1 MTLVRIVTAAAL
13 LTTLYCTVVSL
24 SLSSQP
30 ECNNRVYYSNLK
42 YNTVCSYNALRSTNS
57 LSSLLCAVLF
67 CIVLHRISIA
77 KYSKLTGAQI
87 SCAASRFS
95 PLLLSSILCSD
106 CLRAS
111 TKAWSVRSP
120 RRSTAAWAKRTCS
133 SSSRFRSANV
143 RPPRALPAP
152 FPELLKRNAKHSEAL
167 QRKSTSHSFINRSF
181 THSIIQVPLFSRYIA
196 VFSGAIDIEPLNVN
210 MFRFESLPRR
220 EIVFA
225 PLNLDYCMS
234 GTKASA
240 RISPKDY

>member
-1 MTLVRIVTAAAL
+1 MRFDQQILFL
-13 LTTLYCTVVSL
+13 LCFVQYCFVLYCI
-24 SLSSQP
+24 
-30 ECNNRVYYSNLK
+30 K
-42 YNTVCSYNALRSTNS
+42 YRLRSTVNWREHRS
-57 LSSLLCAVLF
+57 LVPPL
-67 CIVLHRISIA
+67 
-77 KYSKLTGAQI
+77 
-87 SCAASRFS
+87 RFS
-95 PLLLSSILCSD
+95 PLLFSPLLCSD

-167 QRKSTSHSFINRSF
+167 QRKSTSHSLINRSF